1 MQIGNERQV
10 KLMESG
16 LVSWTLLA
24 ALASFSVLAFR
35 RPEGIIKLTLARVNE
50 EALVRRML
58 TRRVMSSTLSLSLS
72 PSLISAGCVAS
83 RDGALSL
90 LFIYTLQLSLHSFM
104 IAEKWTQVQCF
115 LSLEATEVTKSSL
128 EWNSKKVLSN

>member
-35 RPEGIIKLTLARVNE
+35 RPEGLIKLTLARVNE

-72 PSLISAGCVAS
+72 
-83 RDGALSL
+83 LSDL
-90 LFIYTLQLSLHSFM
+90 GRLRC
-104 IAEKWTQVQCF
+104 K
-115 LSLEATEVTKSSL
+115 
-128 EWNSKKVLSN
+128 